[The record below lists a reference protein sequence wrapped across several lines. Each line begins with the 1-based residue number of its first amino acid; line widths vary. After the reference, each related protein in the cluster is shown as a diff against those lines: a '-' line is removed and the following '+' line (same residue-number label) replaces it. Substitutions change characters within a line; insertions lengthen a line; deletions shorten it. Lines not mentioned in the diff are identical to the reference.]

1 MMILIF
7 SLHLGSAIA
16 VPRHQGR
23 IGRLEWEDARLFAL
37 FSLYLTVAYHR
48 VIGRLLP
55 AAYRRGHDL
64 ARP

>member
-7 SLHLGSAIA
+7 GLRLDLAIA
-16 VPRHQGR
+16 VPRHRGR
-23 IGRLEWEDARLFAL
+23 IGGLEWKNARLFAL

-48 VIGRLLP
+48 VIGPPFP

-64 ARP
+64 ARS